1 MILTLFPKEYF
12 LGSKAISRSEMLKQ
26 IKKLYV
32 HLQYGES
39 DPLQVL
45 ICTEGFFF
53 QQCML
58 LYVRSDKKRGD
69 NFQSSVS
76 HSHKLVDYC
85 SSQLTADL
93 HIVLL
98 KNDSCIYQQ
107 NVYICVFERI
117 FKREHRRALLRI
129 GIFSRHFTAA
139 PSTTFQLFWNS

>member
-1 MILTLFPKEYF
+1 
-12 LGSKAISRSEMLKQ
+12 
-26 IKKLYV
+26 
-32 HLQYGES
+32 
-39 DPLQVL
+39 
-45 ICTEGFFF
+45 
-53 QQCML
+53 ML

-117 FKREHRRALLRI
+117 FFSCTTECPNMESWLELVGIPCRKELENQILLQLRCTAVKLVSFGLYYSRKRKWYFGEVPLLED
-129 GIFSRHFTAA
+129 H
-139 PSTTFQLFWNS
+139 

>member
-1 MILTLFPKEYF
+1 MYTCSMENLIL
-12 LGSKAISRSEMLKQ
+12 SKFSFVQK
-26 IKKLYV
+26 V
-32 HLQYGES
+32 
-39 DPLQVL
+39 
-45 ICTEGFFF
+45 FF

-107 NVYICVFERI
+107 NVYICVFER
-117 FKREHRRALLRI
+117 F
-129 GIFSRHFTAA
+129 FFMYY
-139 PSTTFQLFWNS
+139 